1 MASAPDMNPADP
13 AVEADSVAVSPAP
26 KPGAAG
32 GRTFHFEG
40 LSFVV
45 NAAGQKAAPA
55 PDTYVLHKSERTIEF
70 YRELKV
76 RRPRHILELGMRDGG
91 SMVLWDKLFEPTVLV
106 GLDTRGRPIEA
117 LEAYRADRPHIRTYY
132 GRNPDKRGG
141 IMATRENF
149 PKNGPDLI
157 IDDASH
163 RYEETRAT
171 FENLFPLLQAG
182 GTYVV
187 EGWNWAHRPNAQNP
201 GHPAWGRKSLANM
214 IYELTLLSIGNRVIE
229 HVLVKEGFFAVRKG
243 VGALPAGGIDADLPI
258 RGRPA
263 FDL

>member
-1 MASAPDMNPADP
+1 MATAAESAPREAEAMAAPAKP
-13 AVEADSVAVSPAP
+13 ATS
-26 KPGAAG
+26 G
-32 GRTFHFEG
+32 GQRFHFDG
-40 LSFVV
+40 LTFVV
-45 NAAGQKAAPA
+45 NGAGQKTTPT
-55 PDTYVLHKSERTIEF
+55 PDTFALYKSDRTIEF
-70 YRELKV
+70 YRELAV
-76 RRPRHILELGMRDGG
+76 RRPRHVLELGMRDGG
-91 SMVLWDKLFEPTVLV
+91 SMVLWDKLFEPDMLV
-106 GLDTRGRPIEA
+106 GLDTRGKPIEA

-163 RYEETRAT
+163 RYEETRTT

-187 EGWNWAHRPNAQNP
+187 EGWNWAHRPGAQNP
-201 GHPAWGRKSLANM
+201 GHPAWERKSLANM
-214 IYELTLLSIGNRVIE
+214 IYELTLLSISNRVIE

-243 VGALPAGGIDADLPI
+243 IGALPAGGIGEGLPI
-258 RGRPA
+258 RGRAP